1 MQSWI
6 EFVDPQVVLNKGLLF
21 MSMEPAIASLGLTPD
36 LAEIPI
42 PTYFLEER
50 SQVKMGAHTCGT
62 ACFVACKN
70 AHL

>member
-42 PTYFLEER
+42 PTYFLEE
-50 SQVKMGAHTCGT
+50 GT